1 MEIPFPKC
9 RDTRECFARNK
20 FRDCTILKATS
31 SRDGACEFCK
41 PDKEVTNGRRYPLN
55 SQSAKP

>member
-20 FRDCTILKATS
+20 FNDCTILKQTS
-31 SRDGACEFCK
+31 SRNGACTFCK
-41 PDKEVTNGRRYPLN
+41 PDKEVTKGRRYPHP
-55 SQSAKP
+55 QH